1 MPTYARDTTVDS
13 GASRAEIERT
23 LKRFGCEA
31 FGYMSD
37 PTGAQIIFEI
47 GGRRVKFVLPL
58 PDPAADEFKYTVRK
72 YKYTTSRVAR
82 SPEAARSAYEQ
93 AVRQRWRAL
102 ALCIKAKLEA
112 IESGIETAD
121 EAFMA
126 HLILAGGRTMAE
138 AVAPHLEEVIESGA
152 LTLSLPGHRGPLL
165 LTG

>member
-23 LKRFGCEA
+23 LRRFGVTE
-31 FGYMSD
+31 FGYLASNEMAAIEFRIS
-37 PTGAQIIFEI
+37 
-47 GGRRVKFVLPL
+47 GRRVRFVLPL
-58 PDPAADEFKYTVRK
+58 PDPADDEFKYTPGRK
-72 YKYTTSRVAR
+72 LPRT
-82 SPEAARSAYEQ
+82 PEKRAEAYEQ

-112 IESGIETAD
+112 IESQIETLD

-126 HLILAGGRTMAE
+126 HLVLAGGRTMAD

-152 LTLSLPGHRGPLL
+152 LTLSLPGRRGPLL